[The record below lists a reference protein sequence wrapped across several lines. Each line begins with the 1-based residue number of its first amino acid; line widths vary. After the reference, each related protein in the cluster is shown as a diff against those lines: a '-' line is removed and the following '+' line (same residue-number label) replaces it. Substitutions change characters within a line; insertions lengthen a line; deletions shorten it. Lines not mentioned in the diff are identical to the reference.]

1 MDSNLVRKLTIAT
14 TTLLL
19 IVFNLFF
26 LFYVFLTAIGFI
38 EVSGDPLFVTI
49 LKICLL
55 IGVDVMYI
63 KAVRHYLKLYTLWL
77 IPIGAYLSLYIWLS
91 IPW

>member
-26 LFYVFLTAIGFI
+26 LLYVFLTAIGFI
-38 EVSGDPLFVTI
+38 EMAGDPLFVTI
-49 LKICLL
+49 FKICLL
-55 IGVDVMYI
+55 IGVDTVYI
-63 KAVRHYLKLYTLWL
+63 KAVRHYRKLYTLWL
-77 IPIGAYLSLYIWLS
+77 IPIGAHILLYTWLS